1 MSLSAKGGGMG
12 GGGVELYAE
21 ERGECVCVCVDGAGG
36 GYLRS
41 ISCIKCKIFLL
52 QIS

>member
-1 MSLSAKGGGMG
+1 MG

-36 GYLRS
+36 GWGGGQSAVY
-41 ISCIKCKIFLL
+41 LL
-52 QIS
+52 Q